1 MIGDT
6 FLLAILK
13 VAKEEYIVLINE
25 TFKAFVFRT
34 FFYIS
39 NTIEFTIKISKAV
52 PYKMASQH
60 DFYLYN
66 GDYSITIIL
75 SE

>member
-1 MIGDT
+1 M
-6 FLLAILK
+6 
-13 VAKEEYIVLINE
+13 KEEYVVLINE

-34 FFYIS
+34 FFYILI
-39 NTIEFTIKISKAV
+39 TIEFTIKISKAI
-52 PYKMASQH
+52 PNKMASQPH
-60 DFYLYN
+60 FYLYN